1 MAVME
6 KILTKLA
13 FILTVACLLAS
24 LSMPVYAQSVGDI
37 NSILNGTT
45 WYDPDSAG
53 DGSCTGGVTNLI
65 GTDNVQKAMNYLI
78 GQGLSSD
85 QAAGVI
91 GNLEQE
97 SGQGLN
103 PLAQQNGSDSA
114 TPIAGVGFGIAQWTD
129 APRQQNLVKYA
140 SDQGGQPGDLSIQLG
155 FLWQELT
162 SSYANVLQNLKAST
176 SVDDAVN
183 QFVGPKNLAGQPVS
197 PTAEVQRTGGYE
209 NPGKPNMKN
218 RLDYAHQVAS
228 TYSGDSTGGTSS
240 CVTGSANCTPSTQ
253 QTGASAALSDLRQT
267 VICLTEN
274 ELAFWKSQPGYP
286 HPDFSQSG
294 YYKYSQNRQEE
305 WCADFV
311 SWIYEKAGYPLQP
324 DPTWN
329 VSYVPNIQSIGQ
341 QNTQFHWHPQGSNYK
356 PKPGDLAIH
365 GSNHVNIFISSI
377 GGTSQYIG
385 GDQGSGP
392 YPGGSIV
399 SVETGSG
406 YYDNGITGY
415 VSPE

>member
-1 MAVME
+1 
-6 KILTKLA
+6 
-13 FILTVACLLAS
+13 
-24 LSMPVYAQSVGDI
+24 
-37 NSILNGTT
+37 
-45 WYDPDSAG
+45 
-53 DGSCTGGVTNLI
+53 
-65 GTDNVQKAMNYLI
+65 
-78 GQGLSSD
+78 
-85 QAAGVI
+85 
-91 GNLEQE
+91 
-97 SGQGLN
+97 
-103 PLAQQNGSDSA
+103 
-114 TPIAGVGFGIAQWTD
+114 
-129 APRQQNLVKYA
+129 
-140 SDQGGQPGDLSIQLG
+140 
-155 FLWQELT
+155 
-162 SSYANVLQNLKAST
+162 
-176 SVDDAVN
+176 
-183 QFVGPKNLAGQPVS
+183 
-197 PTAEVQRTGGYE
+197 
-209 NPGKPNMKN
+209 
-218 RLDYAHQVAS
+218 
-228 TYSGDSTGGTSS
+228 
-240 CVTGSANCTPSTQ
+240 
-253 QTGASAALSDLRQT
+253 
-267 VICLTEN
+267 LTEN